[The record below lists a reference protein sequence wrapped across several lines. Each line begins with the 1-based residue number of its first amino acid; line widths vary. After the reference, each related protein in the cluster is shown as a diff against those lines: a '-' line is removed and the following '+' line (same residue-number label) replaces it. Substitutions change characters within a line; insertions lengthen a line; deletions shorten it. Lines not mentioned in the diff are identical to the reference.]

1 MELINDYPVVIRL
14 DPSDNVGVAT
24 RNIPE
29 GMSLGAGF
37 SSAREN
43 VMAGHK
49 LALVEIAAND
59 TVVKYGQVIGLA
71 SRDICVGEHVHTH
84 NLSMLERDTSLES
97 FSPAK
102 PTPVE
107 VSELTFDGFYRHD
120 GRVGTR
126 NYIGIVATV
135 NCSATVVKAAADS
148 LNATA
153 GLEEL
158 GFDGVVPVTHGSGC
172 AMNTES
178 EGFAFLERVITGY
191 AVNPNFA
198 FVLVIGLGCETNQVK
213 TLVDKYGLSQSGR
226 IDYFNIQGA
235 GGTRASIQRA
245 SDRVLDMA
253 NVHAHAR
260 RQPASLSHLTVALQ
274 CGGSDGYSGITANP
288 ALGYAAD
295 LIVRHGGSVILA
307 ETPEIYGAEHLL
319 LNRAVDVSVARKLLE
334 RIAWWKNYTR
344 INGAELNNN
353 PSPGNKAGGLST
365 ILEKSLGAVSKSGSS
380 SLNDVLEYAEIL
392 KTQGFNFMDSPG
404 YDPVSVTGQI
414 ASGST
419 IVCFTTGRGS
429 VSGYKPA
436 PCIKLATNT
445 PMYEAM
451 SEDMD
456 INCGGILDGDV
467 TVRSCGEDI
476 FEKIIAIASG
486 EKTASESLGYG
497 SNEFVPWMVGAV
509 T

>member
-1 MELINDYPVVIRL
+1 MELINDYPMVISL
-14 DPSDNVGVAT
+14 DPDDNVGVAT
-24 RNIPE
+24 RNIAE
-29 GMSLGAGF
+29 GLSLSQALGA
-37 SSAREN
+37 AREN
-43 VMAGHK
+43 IMAGHK
-49 LALVEIAAND
+49 VALVDIEAN
-59 TVVKYGQVIGLA
+59 TPVVKYGQTIGLA
-71 SRDICVGEHVHTH
+71 SQPIRAGDHVHTH
-84 NLSMLERDTSLES
+84 NLDMLERDTSLEN
-97 FSPAK
+97 FTPAV
-102 PTPVE
+102 PTPVME
-107 VSELTFDGFYRHD
+107 SDLTFNGFHRSD

-135 NCSATVVKAAADS
+135 NCSATVVKATADQ
-148 LNATA
+148 LNASA
-153 GLEEL
+153 GLEKL

-178 EGFAFLERVITGY
+178 EGFAFLERVVTGY

-198 FVLVIGLGCETNQVK
+198 FVIVIGLGCESNQVK
-213 TLVDKYGLSQSGR
+213 ALVEKYGMTDSQR

-235 GGTRASIQRA
+235 GGTRASIKLA
-245 SDRVLDMA
+245 SDKVLAMA
-253 NVHAHAR
+253 NTHAHTA
-260 RQPASLSHLTVALQ
+260 RQPAPLKHLTVALQ

-295 LIVRHGGSVILA
+295 LIVQHGGSVILA

-319 LNRAVDVSVARKLLE
+319 LNRAVDVNVARKLLE
-334 RIAWWKNYTR
+334 RIAWWKHYTW

-380 SLNDVLEYAEIL
+380 SLNDVLEYAEPI
-392 KTQGFNFMDSPG
+392 KKPGFNFMDSPG

-429 VSGYKPA
+429 VSGFKPA

-445 PMYEAM
+445 AMFDAM

-456 INCGGILDGDV
+456 INCGGIIDGDD
-467 TVRSCGEDI
+467 TVKSCGEAI
-476 FEKIIAIASG
+476 FQKIIAIASG
-486 EKTASESLGYG
+486 EETASESLGYG